1 MYVFD
6 NTVWPPKQMAKVK
19 VSKGGHGWVAFSRD
33 GRWAYT
39 SSTEVI
45 DARTREVA
53 TVLKDEKEKAVCGSK
68 FVEVDFDA
76 NGNVAE
82 VGDQFGV
89 GRVVQGEG
97 RKPHEKARSN

>member
-1 MYVFD
+1 
-6 NTVWPPKQMAKVK
+6 MAKVK

-53 TVLKDEKEKAVCGSK
+53 TVLKDEKGKAVCGSK
-68 FVEVDFDA
+68 FVEVDFDS
-76 NGNVAE
+76 NGNVVE

-97 RKPHEKARSN
+97 QKPHEKARSN